1 MLKRRFAMMNDDD
14 LLFDGHEDD
23 GQEQSSSEANANVND
38 FVKMCI
44 EKFFDDKI
52 MHCGGKVPKYMVN
65 TPNRVCMVINT
76 NLCDAVDMAYK
87 SLRDHISV
95 EDRKIAKY
103 YGEITSDIRM
113 VNDALSVLGRSGTP
127 QRFAGGM
134 MILYLKYCKGVKID
148 V

>member
-1 MLKRRFAMMNDDD
+1 MVNDDD
-14 LLFDGHEDD
+14 DLFDGHEEDQD
-23 GQEQSSSEANANVND
+23 GQEGPKDSANVSE

-65 TPNRVCMVINT
+65 TPKKVSMVINT
-76 NLCDAVDMAYK
+76 GLCDAVDIAYE
-87 SLRDHISV
+87 SLRDYVSPEEKKV
-95 EDRKIAKY
+95 AKY
-103 YGEITSDIRM
+103 HGEITSDIKM
-113 VNDALSVLGRSGTP
+113 VNEALSMLGKSGTP

>member
-1 MLKRRFAMMNDDD
+1 MVNDDD
-14 LLFDGHEDD
+14 LIFDGHDDD
-23 GQEQSSSEANANVND
+23 GQEQGGSEANVND

-65 TPNRVCMVINT
+65 TPNRVYMVINT
-76 NLCDAVDMAYK
+76 NLCEAVDLAYK
-87 SLRDHISV
+87 SLCDHVSV
-95 EDRKIAKY
+95 EDKKIANH

-113 VNDALSVLGRSGTP
+113 VNDALGILGKSGTP